1 MLLWGTNQ
9 SLYCLQPFATTPNHV
24 TAWSVVL
31 VKSEV
36 ENVSIRINRHHRV
49 KGYSLVSSSVALLF
63 HQQAPNRNSIRTGWY
78 EMMWLLLL
86 QGNRNSNW
94 TKLNNTL
101 NYKVKNIGNNIKMA
115 QSSQQ
120 LHVSDLLLSVPVC
133 VSTGF
138 RHHGKPAASIQHGPA
153 DEPQR
158 ICGPWCW
165 ETPYSYPASSYSYA
179 CCNWG
184 KPSAAWIRCS
194 FEILSLSV
202 LCSVWK

>member
-1 MLLWGTNQ
+1 
-9 SLYCLQPFATTPNHV
+9 
-24 TAWSVVL
+24 
-31 VKSEV
+31 
-36 ENVSIRINRHHRV
+36 
-49 KGYSLVSSSVALLF
+49 
-63 HQQAPNRNSIRTGWY
+63 
-78 EMMWLLLL
+78 
-86 QGNRNSNW
+86 
-94 TKLNNTL
+94 
-101 NYKVKNIGNNIKMA
+101 MA

-165 ETPYSYPASSYSYA
+165 ETPYSYPASSYCYA

-184 KPSAAWIRCS
+184 
-194 FEILSLSV
+194 
-202 LCSVWK
+202 